1 MSFDLNINNY
11 NKDDLESLLSL
22 ETPYTQSDVISKCNV
37 LKDNLQN
44 NNENI
49 ELDSKIQDFLNL
61 VNEKLCSFIHDNNQS
76 LSVVTY
82 ADNPEL
88 MKGTLNPLY
97 KRKINKLLNIDTK
110 FRTHFNEIST
120 DFKFDLP
127 IKFKNIYEIS
137 LKSIEFSQSLQNV
150 FKSSKIYTN
159 KNDYFYGLKSVNYG
173 EYNTNMNT
181 LKDKFNNILQETQ
194 CTNITDEF
202 ICDIKKHK
210 QDISDTIKNIINNAK
225 FEKIH
230 VKPQDT
236 QDPQDEHSNCNKNNI
251 LTYLFNPDPT
261 ILENIVDKQN
271 STKEYFVTNVPGSKS
286 YRSSTNMNDYSLI
299 SFGYDTYLDYD
310 DENREIIDCLFK
322 DEYVSDNTPLQL
334 KLGWLL
340 GYRKKI
346 YKTSTDETKFPEYTN
361 ISTPE
366 ALFTGNSNNYLYL
379 SVDDYNN
386 NVSDGYY
393 SAFNSSI
400 LNKNILSRISIIP
413 HVNYLAT
420 SFTQIPRTYFG
431 PVNLEKMHVQLLDE
445 LGKPVYLQNM
455 DYSFAL
461 NLTEIYN

>member
-22 ETPYTQSDVISKCNV
+22 ETPYTKPDVISKCNV

-120 DFKFDLP
+120 NFKFDLP

-159 KNDYFYGLKSVNYG
+159 KNDYFYGLKSVNYT
-173 EYNTNMNT
+173 EYKKDMIK
-181 LKDKFNNILQETQ
+181 LKEQFNSILHETQ

-202 ICDIKKHK
+202 ICDIKKQNE
-210 QDISDTIKNIINNAK
+210 QDISDTIKNIIILAK

-230 VKPQDT
+230 VKPQDP

-261 ILENIVDKQN
+261 NSLESIVDKDN
-271 STKEYFVTNVPGSKS
+271 NNEYFKSNNKS
-286 YRSSTNMNDYSLI
+286 YTSSNMDDYSLI

-322 DEYVSDNTPLQL
+322 DEYVSDNIPLQL

-346 YKTSTDETKFPEYTN
+346 YKTSSGETEFPEYTN
-361 ISTPE
+361 ILTPE

>member
-159 KNDYFYGLKSVNYG
+159 KNDYFYGLKPTKYDDYKND
-173 EYNTNMNT
+173 MNS
-181 LKDKFNNILQETQ
+181 LKEKFNKILQETQ

-202 ICDIKKHK
+202 ICDIKKHNEEH
-210 QDISDTIKNIINNAK
+210 INDTIKNIINNAK

-230 VKPQDT
+230 VKPQDP

-261 ILENIVDKQN
+261 ILESIVDTN
-271 STKEYFVTNVPGSKS
+271 LSIEYFEANGPGSKS

-346 YKTSTDETKFPEYTN
+346 YKTDETKFPEYTN